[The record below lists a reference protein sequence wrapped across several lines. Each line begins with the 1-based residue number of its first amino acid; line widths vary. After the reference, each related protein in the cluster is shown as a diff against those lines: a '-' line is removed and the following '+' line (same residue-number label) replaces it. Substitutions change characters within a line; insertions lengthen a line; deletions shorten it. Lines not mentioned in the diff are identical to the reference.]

1 MLPGCVQRLYQQLSP
16 PVPVSQ
22 LHEVGLCSWPCP
34 LSAEQGAQQ
43 EAGRAGSTPKGCHPV
58 PVLLL
63 PRYSLFPSGIS
74 PSGSANTENDAA
86 ETHPGHP
93 PAPQPLLLRVLDSPT
108 HAEAAGIAPLA
119 PSRGAAAKAPS
130 PAAPAP
136 PCLLLAHQNSEELG
150 AAAAALHGDPSSGKP
165 LPSERL
171 ACSRRADYSSEHTQS
186 DTRPPFRS
194 SGLGQRRS
202 LGDSPSSAFIRYSV
216 PVRLRFPFSLSIFY
230 VLLLSPPLPREAG
243 APGRSSFA
251 PTEAAP
257 RAPRPTRSCPKAA
270 GKPGGAAQGWEQLQ
284 QEARGTT
291 QPVTTT

>member
-1 MLPGCVQRLYQQLSP
+1 MGLGSAPGPVPSPQNKGLSRKRGEPQAPPNAATPLPSCFFPLPFWHLPQRLSK
-16 PVPVSQ
+16 
-22 LHEVGLCSWPCP
+22 HRKGHCWN
-34 LSAEQGAQQ
+34 
-43 EAGRAGSTPKGCHPV
+43 TP
-58 PVLLL
+58 
-63 PRYSLFPSGIS
+63 R
-74 PSGSANTENDAA
+74 T
-86 ETHPGHP
+86 P

-108 HAEAAGIAPLA
+108 HAEAAGIAP
-119 PSRGAAAKAPS
+119 SRGVAAKAPS

-136 PCLLLAHQNSEELG
+136 PRLLLAHRNSEELR

-165 LPSERL
+165 LPSEHPV
-171 ACSRRADYSSEHTQS
+171 CSRRADYSSEHTQS

-194 SGLGQRRS
+194 SGLGQRRY
-202 LGDSPSSAFIRYSV
+202 LGDSPSSAFVCYSV

-243 APGRSSFA
+243 APRRSCFA

-257 RAPRPTRSCPKAA
+257 RAPRPTRSDPKAG
-270 GKPGGAAQGWEQLQ
+270 GKPGGTAQGREQLQ